1 MDGVDQRL
9 VETCHANLPTL
20 SPSRLWPT
28 SQLRAALTRLQQ
40 GGGYEP
46 ERCPAMENLCV
57 YNSTLTTHTALGM
70 MTKHM
75 KHMKQTHPLG
85 SISQQD
91 GLEQWQ
97 GRCLYLGETGR
108 YSLLFISRGSHI
120 ICIVLEYVYVKAKC
134 VVKTK
139 SSNNL
144 LNINSLGDIFS
155 CNRV

>member
-1 MDGVDQRL
+1 MCLQLNTHDTHCPWNDDKTHETHETNTSTWVYLSAGWPGTMTRQVFIPGV
-9 VETCHANLPTL
+9 
-20 SPSRLWPT
+20 
-28 SQLRAALTRLQQ
+28 
-40 GGGYEP
+40 
-46 ERCPAMENLCV
+46 
-57 YNSTLTTHTALGM
+57 
-70 MTKHM
+70 
-75 KHMKQTHPLG
+75 
-85 SISQQD
+85 
-91 GLEQWQ
+91 
-97 GRCLYLGETGR
+97 ETGR